1 MLLPYTVILYNVVKY
16 MFNSPLHHLP
26 LVIQSNPRVSSD
38 LQRGGNHIYSW
49 RFCHKP
55 WSVYS
60 WLILLKQAVHTV
72 NFLLFPSIK
81 MTPHPT
87 HDPPSPKLLSYH
99 HHHFL
104 YCNFCLHM
112 AGTLQFNLK
121 IIHFFPIV
129 FEMSFTFLTCYVL
142 MWESNYLFIQI
153 NKSQFLW
160 HQLDEK
166 SLGSFTSL

>member
-87 HDPPSPKLLSYH
+87 HDPPSPQVAKLPPSSL
-99 HHHFL
+99 FI
-104 YCNFCLHM
+104 
-112 AGTLQFNLK
+112 LQFLFAHGRYITIQFKN
-121 IIHFFPIV
+121 HSFFPHSISDV
-129 FEMSFTFLTCYVL
+129 IHIFDMLCIDVR
-142 MWESNYLFIQI
+142 
-153 NKSQFLW
+153 K
-160 HQLDEK
+160 QLP
-166 SLGSFTSL
+166 FHTN